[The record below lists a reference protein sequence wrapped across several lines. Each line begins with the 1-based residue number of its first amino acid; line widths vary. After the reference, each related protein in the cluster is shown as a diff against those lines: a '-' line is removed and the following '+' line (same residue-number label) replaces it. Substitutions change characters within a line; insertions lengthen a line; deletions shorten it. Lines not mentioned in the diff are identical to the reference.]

1 MTLRAGDL
9 REAVTIQVA
18 TQATNAY
25 GESTATWASLATRRA
40 SVEGLTA
47 NEVMLTQELA
57 TMATHTVRFRY
68 VPGLTTGMR
77 ILWTS
82 RTPAR
87 TLDIVSITEKN
98 NREEHSIICKERV
111 TT

>member
-9 REAVTIQVA
+9 REAVTIQVS

-25 GESTATWASLATRRA
+25 GESTATWSSFATRRA
-40 SVEGLTA
+40 AVEGLTA
-47 NEVMLTQELA
+47 TEAMLTQELA

-68 VPGLTTGMR
+68 VPGLNTGMR
-77 ILWTS
+77 LLWTS

-87 TLDIVSITEKN
+87 TLDIVSITERN